1 MAKVSLD
8 KMSLAELKTL
18 KKDVDKAIASFEKRR
33 IADARKEVEEVAKKH
48 GITLDQI
55 VPTGRKGTKSKS
67 KAPAK
72 YRNPENPSETWSGR
86 GRQPE
91 WFKAA
96 EAAGKSRESM
106 AV

>member
-1 MAKVSLD
+1 MAKISLD
-8 KMSLAELKTL
+8 KMSLADLKTL
-18 KKDVDKAIASFEKRR
+18 KKDVEKTIASFEKRR
-33 IADARKEVEEVAKKH
+33 IADARKAVEELAKKH
-48 GITLDQI
+48 GVSLDQL
-55 VPTGRKGTKSKS
+55 VPSGKKTAKS
-67 KAPAK
+67 KAKSPAK